1 MSTLHEWALAF
12 GFAYTSFLICKLL
25 TNTKALHIG
34 HTLLDPTKELYDFN
48 FYRGKEFQHRTK
60 NYDKN
65 ATIDRAFTTLESRSF
80 WPMLRS

>member
-1 MSTLHEWALAF
+1 MSTLNEWALAF

-34 HTLLDPTKELYDFN
+34 HTLLEPTKELNDFN
-48 FYRGKEFQHRTK
+48 FYRGKEFQHWTK

-65 ATIDRAFTTLESRSF
+65 ATIDRAFTTLESRSV